1 MFIGDCSHSTVYKC
15 RYANY
20 GQKIEPFISFSPYSV
35 CSRCLFLHWS
45 SPLLIFLPPLLNV
58 RPKVEY
64 NGCRI
69 VCPVALFPIV
79 SFCPWFHF
87 SFLSRFFITSL
98 TTYFIVLNN
107 FSRLNFFKAS
117 QIAGCVTTML
127 LGWLS
132 NRTGTSD
139 YDVKARGIMWILL
152 QFDHIWVF
160 LLCAPF
166 WRDVHVLLLKR
177 PISFRSHKSMEST
190 PSARRGRHFNMY
202 LFFFFVHLVST

>member
-69 VCPVALFPIV
+69 VCPVAISPIV
-79 SFCPWFHF
+79 SFWPWSSLFTI
-87 SFLSRFFITSL
+87 SFTFVYNFIDND
-98 TTYFIVLNN
+98 FIVLNDI
-107 FSRLNFFKAS
+107 SLLDFFKAP
-117 QIAGCVTTML
+117 QVAGCVTTML

-160 LLCAPF
+160 LLCGPF
-166 WRDVHVLLLKR
+166 WRDVRVLLLNM
-177 PISFRSHKSMEST
+177 PISFRSYKFVLMSMERT
-190 PSARRGRHFNMY
+190 PSARSLHILLESRTV
-202 LFFFFVHLVST
+202 LS